1 MECHQSIFQDSNP
14 EGVEKVCKYYLE
26 FQRKTNGC
34 FRRENNQTQIQKLTY
49 CRGLDSIAL
58 DENKKSIY

>member
-14 EGVEKVCKYYLE
+14 EGVEKVCKV
-26 FQRKTNGC
+26 KTNGC